1 MIDFIILKKML
12 IVIAGVEAV
21 EVDSLK
27 WTEYA
32 MSIGCLLE
40 IGWIRGSGARGAT
53 TAFVRSPASSPK
65 NFTIA
70 TSSTTPPFTSTR
82 RTYPC
87 FVEFE
92 ADSGAC
98 IHRDGGASF
107 GWNAAKPG

>member
-12 IVIAGVEAV
+12 IAIAGVEAV

-70 TSSTTPPFTSTR
+70 TSSTTPPSTSTR

-92 ADSGAC
+92 VDSGAC